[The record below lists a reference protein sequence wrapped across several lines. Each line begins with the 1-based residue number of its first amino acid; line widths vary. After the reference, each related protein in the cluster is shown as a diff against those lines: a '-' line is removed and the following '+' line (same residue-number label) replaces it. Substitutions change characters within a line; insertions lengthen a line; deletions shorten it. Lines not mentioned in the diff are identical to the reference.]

1 MTKKILFCDD
11 HAVLLDALV
20 NIFPEDKYTVVGKC
34 TDPHEINKYMEVME
48 PHILI
53 IDLNLPGKDGLTIIS
68 EIRPK
73 HPELL
78 ILVLTSYNDKELVKK
93 AEEVGANGYQLK
105 SSSSEELLEAV
116 KNLTLGK
123 FIAPTELAPDISQNQ
138 YGDDF
143 SIKYK
148 ITGRELE
155 ILKLIAMG
163 LKSKDIGDKLF
174 ISYYTVDTHRKNLM
188 KKLGVNSSTELVK
201 FAYEKNLV

>member
-20 NIFPEDKYTVVGKC
+20 NIFPKDKYTVVGKC
-34 TDPHEINKYMEVME
+34 TDPNEINKYMEVME
-48 PHILI
+48 PHVLI
-53 IDLNLPGKDGLTIIS
+53 VDLNLPGKDGLTIIS

-73 HPELL
+73 YPDLL
-78 ILVLTSYNDKELVKK
+78 ILVLTSYNEKELVKK

-105 SSSSEELLEAV
+105 SSSSEELLEAL
-116 KNLTLGK
+116 KNLALGS
-123 FIAPTELAPDISQNQ
+123 FIAPADFTLNASLNQ

-155 ILKLIAMG
+155 ILKLIAKG
-163 LKSKDIGDKLF
+163 LKSKEIGDKLF